1 MKELRKILKKAG
13 PFGLI
18 ILAALAIFL
27 LMQMQPK
34 ISGGRAQA
42 MPSVKQQ
49 PDAELELVDMR
60 APAFVQLLQR
70 VQAKNAGTFSFN
82 AADTSGKLINI
93 STTDEAMRNSI
104 FFDDRPV
111 SAQQMNLF
119 KSNGI
124 GINGSSIQ
132 LPVKRKEGVLLVRV
146 PSVIAYS
153 LAK

>member
-13 PFGLI
+13 PVGLI

-27 LMQMQPK
+27 LMQSQPK
-34 ISGGRAQA
+34 VSGGRAQA

-49 PDAELELVDMR
+49 PDAALELVDMR

-82 AADTSGKLINI
+82 AADTSGKQISIN
-93 STTDEAMRNSI
+93 TTDEAMRNSM

-111 SAQQMNLF
+111 SAQQMALF

-124 GINGSSIQ
+124 GINSSSIQ
-132 LPVKRKEGVLLVRV
+132 LPVKRKDGVLVVRV
-146 PSVIAYS
+146 PSVIAYA

>member
-18 ILAALAIFL
+18 VVAALVIFL
-27 LMQMQPK
+27 LMQWQPG

-42 MPSVKQQ
+42 APVVKQQ
-49 PDAELELVDMR
+49 PDAALEIVEMR
-60 APAFVQLLQR
+60 AAAFAQLLQR
-70 VQAKNAGTFSFN
+70 VQAKNAGSFSFN
-82 AADTSGKLINI
+82 MADTSGKTI
-93 STTDEAMRNSI
+93 SITTTDEAMRNSI

-111 SAQQMNLF
+111 SSQQMDLF

-124 GINGSSIQ
+124 GISASGIQ
-132 LPVKRKEGVLLVRV
+132 LPVKRKNGVPLVLV
-146 PSVIAYS
+146 PSVMAYA